1 MKSSRSKSNCKPVSN
16 GPEFPAL
23 LFTKVGM
30 ILAMGDYTTTFGLEF
45 PEPINQQ
52 EMFAY
57 MDKTV
62 PAQLTIL
69 GFVAFTTDNLG
80 VVNIM
85 DDLCDAED
93 FVSPYIEQV
102 AWVVTPSPDSRPLPA
117 ELSGGQSHNYS
128 GTATCDPA
136 CVRPYVAILFDNAP

>member
-1 MKSSRSKSNCKPVSN
+1 MKSSRSKSSGKPVSN
-16 GPEFPAL
+16 GPEVPAF

-45 PEPINQQ
+45 PEPISQQ

-80 VVNIM
+80 VINIM
-85 DDLCDAED
+85 DDLCDADAKITLDRLEET
-93 FVSPYIEQV
+93 FMPGTHV
-102 AWVVTPSPDSRPLPA
+102 AVDVNK
-117 ELSGGQSHNYS
+117 SGEPEGRIN
-128 GTATCDPA
+128 
-136 CVRPYVAILFDNAP
+136 